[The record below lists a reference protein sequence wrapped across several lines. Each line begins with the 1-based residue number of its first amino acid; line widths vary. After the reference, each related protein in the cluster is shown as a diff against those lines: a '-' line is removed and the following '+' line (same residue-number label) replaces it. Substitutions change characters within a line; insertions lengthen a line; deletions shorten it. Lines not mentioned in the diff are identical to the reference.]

1 MPVEHVASLKC
12 SKVLSSVVSLT
23 GLLWRLAQAD
33 VLLGLGGIGIFFA
46 LGQSGTNPHF
56 PPGMPYERL
65 VTCLFVGTSVTRS
78 LLPVAFFYC
87 YAQLMTELLEEVL
100 RKVATL
106 PREEQDAIAS
116 QIIETLQ
123 DEAAWKEKLA
133 RAPEKLRRLAKEA
146 QREHEYG
153 ETHPLDELL

>member
-1 MPVEHVASLKC
+1 
-12 SKVLSSVVSLT
+12 
-23 GLLWRLAQAD
+23 
-33 VLLGLGGIGIFFA
+33 
-46 LGQSGTNPHF
+46 
-56 PPGMPYERL
+56 MPYERL
-65 VTCLFVGTSVTRS
+65 VTCLSVGTSVTCS

-146 QREHEYG
+146 QRENEYG
-153 ETHPLDELL
+153 ETRPLDELL